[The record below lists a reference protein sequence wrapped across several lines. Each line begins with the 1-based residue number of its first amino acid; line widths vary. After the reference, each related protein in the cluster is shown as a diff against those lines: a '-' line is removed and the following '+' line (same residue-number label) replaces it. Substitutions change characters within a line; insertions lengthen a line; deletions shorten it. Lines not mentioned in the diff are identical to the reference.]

1 MGWVH
6 HEWRVFYWDKC
17 CAVSSIA
24 VVEAEVEK
32 CLLKMFETV
41 DLVKSVEEDGL
52 QY

>member
-1 MGWVH
+1 MNEGSSIEINAVH
-6 HEWRVFYWDKC
+6 

>member
-1 MGWVH
+1 MNEGSSIEINAVP
-6 HEWRVFYWDKC
+6 
-17 CAVSSIA
+17 VSSIA